1 MTTTMRML
9 LIALLLS
16 TSGLAIAGS
25 ASKDEHFKKGNALF
39 DQGEFQGASKEFEL
53 AYAKTHDPDVLFNLA
68 QSYRYSNEFEK
79 AMKTYQSFLKEQPN
93 SPERDAV
100 KAAIGNLD
108 KLVKHQTQ
116 VKLDRPTGRFPKIHY
131 VAPATK
137 GEPENPIVSALG
149 NRHIIVMATEQIG
162 PNRIAGWTNSV
173 WGPGGGST
181 TTTAVREV
189 SETGVVET
197 AAIDALSNGGFQVID
212 LGVVRGRIAPRPH
225 VENLNGPA
233 EDDATRVVALRS
245 MADLVLVVRGTART
259 AAVAAMAGS
268 GMTSGQAD
276 VSARVIR
283 VSDGTVLASKSQH
296 AAQVHVDPTT
306 AQSNALREAT
316 RMALSSLTQELN
328 DKYP

>member
-1 MTTTMRML
+1 MTMTARTL
-9 LIALLLS
+9 LFGLFLS
-16 TSGLAIAGS
+16 LSGLAFAG
-25 ASKDEHFKKGNALF
+25 AAAKDEHFKKGNALF
-39 DQGEFQGASKEFEL
+39 DQGEFKGASKEFEL
-53 AYAKTHDPDVLFNLA
+53 AWAKTRDPDVLFNLA

-79 AMKTYQSFLKEQPN
+79 AMKTYQSFLEQQPQ
-93 SPERDAV
+93 SPEREAV
-100 KAAIGNLD
+100 QAAIANLE
-108 KLVKHQTQ
+108 KLIKHQTQ
-116 VKLDRPTGRFPKIHY
+116 VKLDRPSGRFPRIRY
-131 VAPATK
+131 VSTKQDEPA
-137 GEPENPIVSALG
+137 NPASSALG
-149 NRHIIVMATEQIG
+149 NRHIIVMATEQLG
-162 PNRIAGWTNSV
+162 PNRVLGWTSSI
-173 WGPGGGST
+173 WGPGGGNT

-212 LGVVRGRIAPRPH
+212 LGVVRGRIAPRPV

-259 AAVAAMAGS
+259 AAAAAMAGS

-283 VSDGTVLASKSQH
+283 VSDGTILSSKSQH
-296 AAQVHVDPTT
+296 AAQVHIDPTT

-316 RMALSSLTQELN
+316 RMALSALTQELN